1 LSKKPSTSSRETSK
15 PKGIKHH
22 LKALLKGNTMK
33 SEGENI
39 RRNAQTNILQYFIKH
54 GVGNLVYKGLDYKAI
69 QSMRTSWDVD
79 KLRKYLGNK
88 HGIKILNKAVE
99 ETTVYSINE
108 DALLKLIRKG
118 KITEKELKR
127 FIISKP
133 SVPFVRALKVKD
145 EA

>member
-1 LSKKPSTSSRETSK
+1 
-15 PKGIKHH
+15 
-22 LKALLKGNTMK
+22 MK

-88 HGIKILNKAVE
+88 HGIKILNKQTMHFE
-99 ETTVYSINE
+99 GIHQQSNHPKKKKKKNIN
-108 DALLKLIRKG
+108 LYNFSLHSLNN
-118 KITEKELKR
+118 
-127 FIISKP
+127 F
-133 SVPFVRALKVKD
+133 F
-145 EA
+145 